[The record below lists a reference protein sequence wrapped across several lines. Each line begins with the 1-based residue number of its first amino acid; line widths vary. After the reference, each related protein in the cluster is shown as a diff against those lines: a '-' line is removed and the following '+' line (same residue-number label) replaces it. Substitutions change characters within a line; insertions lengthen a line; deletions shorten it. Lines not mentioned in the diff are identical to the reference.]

1 MPKKLIQELVELNRS
16 HSERF
21 MGPGQAAARRRYRAE
36 HPTEIVCL
44 KCMDGRINMPILT
57 HTPMGVMQPF
67 RNIGGIF
74 DLGWPALS
82 MRLSEIV
89 DYSIANGRHNLF
101 LVTYHWS
108 AGNEHRGCRGQN
120 YCLDRAVGSAVALVD
135 QIEAVYGSGHEQVYP
150 VVVGIETDG
159 EGLVFHDALDTRRA
173 EIRGFL
179 DADDAKFRELIGYLY
194 PDMHPRV
201 RADLLPL
208 MAGNAEHL
216 RQGDHEHRPE
226 AEMCHRERIIA
237 VGQGFDW
244 LHKPNLALIIGDFD
258 PRLNETIAKAAGIIQ
273 DNREKGRIP
282 DTEALLFASVSYR
295 NPGHE
300 RSAAV
305 TRAMWLTDLGMES
318 IRKLGKNMTPFFHP
332 VTAVCNGQTR
342 AIEIIR
348 E

>member
-1 MPKKLIQELVELNRS
+1 MPKKLIQELFELNRA

-21 MGPGQAAARRRYRAE
+21 MDPGQAAARRRYRAE

-74 DLGWPALS
+74 DLGWPALA
-82 MRLSEIV
+82 MRLNEIV
-89 DYSIANGRHNLF
+89 DYSIANGHRNLF

-108 AGNEHRGCRGQN
+108 AGNAHRGCRGHN
-120 YCLDRAVGSAVALVD
+120 YDLDRATGNALSLAE
-135 QIEAVYGSGHEQVYP
+135 QIDAVYGSGHEQVYP

-159 EGLVFHDALDTRRA
+159 GSLVFHDAIDTRRA
-173 EIRGFL
+173 EVRSFL
-179 DADDAKFRELIGYLY
+179 DADEAKFRELIGYLY

-201 RADLLPL
+201 REDLLPL

-216 RQGDHEHRPE
+216 RLGGHASLPE
-226 AEMCHRERIIA
+226 AQLDHNERVIA

-244 LHKPNLALIIGDFD
+244 LHKPNFALIIGDFD
-258 PRLNETIAKAAGIIQ
+258 PRLDETVAKAAGIIA

-282 DTEALLFASVSYR
+282 KTEALLFASVSYR

-300 RSAAV
+300 RNSAV
-305 TRAMWLTDLGMES
+305 SRAMWLTDLGMEA
-318 IRKLGKNMTPFFHP
+318 IRKQDKSLTPFFHP
-332 VTAVCNGQTR
+332 VTAICNWHTR
-342 AIEIIR
+342 VLEFIR